1 MNKLLLTVA
10 ALITAAGTAP
20 VSAYALAG
28 NASTQATAVRTGF
41 VEIDPSELPQAV
53 RYAIAS
59 RYASSSIEKAYAN
72 AGIRLYKITVPNPKG
87 TEITLLLDAQGTVMD
102 NFLLTFYIIYLFF
115 KKKI

>member
-41 VEIDPSELPQAV
+41 VEIDPSELPQAE

-102 NFLLTFYIIYLFF
+102 MVERSAGPSVP
-115 KKKI
+115 

>member
-1 MNKLLLTVA
+1 MNKLLFTVA
-10 ALITAAGTAP
+10 ALITAAWTAP

-72 AGIRLYKITVPNPKG
+72 AK
-87 TEITLLLDAQGTVMD
+87 
-102 NFLLTFYIIYLFF
+102 
-115 KKKI
+115 

>member
-1 MNKLLLTVA
+1 MDGRSRLRIRPCRKR
-10 ALITAAGTAP
+10 ID
-20 VSAYALAG
+20 
-28 NASTQATAVRTGF
+28 ASNGRPNGF

-102 NFLLTFYIIYLFF
+102 LVERSAGPSVP
-115 KKKI
+115 

>member
-72 AGIRLYKITVPNPKG
+72 AGIRLYKNPKG

-102 NFLLTFYIIYLFF
+102 MVERSAGPSVP
-115 KKKI
+115 

>member
-87 TEITLLLDAQGTVMD
+87 TGNHSPSRRSGNGYGYGRTKCRPSVP
-102 NFLLTFYIIYLFF
+102 
-115 KKKI
+115 

>member
-53 RYAIAS
+53 RYA
-59 RYASSSIEKAYAN
+59 SSSIEKAYAN

-102 NFLLTFYIIYLFF
+102 MVERSAGPSVP
-115 KKKI
+115 

>member
-1 MNKLLLTVA
+1 MNKLLFTVA
-10 ALITAAGTAP
+10 ALITAAWTAP

-59 RYASSSIEKAYAN
+59 IEKAYAN

-102 NFLLTFYIIYLFF
+102 MVERSAGSSVP
-115 KKKI
+115 

>member
-1 MNKLLLTVA
+1 MNKLLFTVA
-10 ALITAAGTAP
+10 ALITAAWTAGP

-28 NASTQATAVRTGF
+28 DASTQATAVRTGF

-102 NFLLTFYIIYLFF
+102 LVERSAGPSVP
-115 KKKI
+115 

>member
-10 ALITAAGTAP
+10 ALIINAGKGSLYP
-20 VSAYALAG
+20 IVQES

-102 NFLLTFYIIYLFF
+102 MVERSAGPSVP
-115 KKKI
+115 

>member
-1 MNKLLLTVA
+1 MNKLLFTVA
-10 ALITAAGTAP
+10 ALITAAWTAGP

-53 RYAIAS
+53 

-102 NFLLTFYIIYLFF
+102 LVERSAGPSVP
-115 KKKI
+115 

>member
-53 RYAIAS
+53 RYAIA
-59 RYASSSIEKAYAN
+59 YAN

-102 NFLLTFYIIYLFF
+102 MVERSAGPSVP
-115 KKKI
+115 

>member
-20 VSAYALAG
+20 VSAYALA
-28 NASTQATAVRTGF
+28 ATAVRTGF

-102 NFLLTFYIIYLFF
+102 MVERSAGPSVP
-115 KKKI
+115 